1 MNTAPRHGNAG
12 NRAQDQYINLVR
24 MIPEVVEVRLADD
37 EEGPMLWTVISA
49 MPFDRG
55 PRNRVYD
62 AQFRV
67 TQRTPNPVTG
77 FRLVNVNELRGT
89 PDDLIGG
96 TVVWS
101 RS

>member
-1 MNTAPRHGNAG
+1 MDTAPRRGNTER
-12 NRAQDQYINLVR
+12 RAQYQYINLVKR
-24 MIPEVVEVRLADD
+24 IPEVVEVRLADD

-49 MPFDRG
+49 IPFDRA

-77 FRLVNVNELRGT
+77 YRLVNINELRGT

-96 TVVWS
+96 TVVWR